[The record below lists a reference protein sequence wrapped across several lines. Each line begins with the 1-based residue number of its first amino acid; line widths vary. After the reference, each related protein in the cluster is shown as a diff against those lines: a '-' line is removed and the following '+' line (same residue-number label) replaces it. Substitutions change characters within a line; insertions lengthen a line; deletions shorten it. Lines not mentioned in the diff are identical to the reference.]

1 MLTTSGGIHQT
12 AWSRPSCEWHEKKRN
27 HPMWAGW
34 NIIMSEKRNGGHCW
48 VVRWRREDEASVL
61 QHFLHVLPWRWNSEK
76 VEEYLLSLHY
86 NSPMMPVSERIG
98 WMNSEVRLGL
108 VVVREKE
115 RVIVGE
121 HPYLVANLV
130 TDLSVTYDA
139 TRGVE
144 TLSYSEPRGTRFDIE
159 GGKVLRN
166 SSPVNVS
173 LELPRPS
180 GL

>member
-1 MLTTSGGIHQT
+1 
-12 AWSRPSCEWHEKKRN
+12 
-27 HPMWAGW
+27 
-34 NIIMSEKRNGGHCW
+34 MSEKRDGGHCW
-48 VVRWRREDEASVL
+48 VVRWRREDGSSVL
-61 QHFLHVLPWRWNSEK
+61 QQFLQVLPWRWNSEK

-86 NSPMMPVSERIG
+86 NSPMTLVSERID

-108 VVVREKE
+108 VVIREKE

-130 TDLSVTYDA
+130 TDFSVTYDA

-144 TLSYSEPRGTRFDIE
+144 TMSYTEPRGTRIDIQ

-166 SSPVNVS
+166 SPPVKVS
-173 LELPRPS
+173 LELQRPS
-180 GL
+180 DL